1 MKVKGKKMQRK
12 YKEMEVDERYSC
24 CSEQEYNLLPTK
36 QQNGNNGQ
44 QDMNGTV
51 GIYYTQ
57 ENKTMFEQNSV
68 ENLRIYDSKLYK
80 AAKN

>member
-1 MKVKGKKMQRK
+1 
-12 YKEMEVDERYSC
+12 
-24 CSEQEYNLLPTK
+24 
-36 QQNGNNGQ
+36 
-44 QDMNGTV
+44 MNGTV